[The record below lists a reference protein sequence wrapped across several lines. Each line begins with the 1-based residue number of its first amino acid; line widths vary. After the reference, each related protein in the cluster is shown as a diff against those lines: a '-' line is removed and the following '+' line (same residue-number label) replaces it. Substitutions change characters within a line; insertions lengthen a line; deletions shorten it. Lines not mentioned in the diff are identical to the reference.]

1 MYIGVYCEIVIVA
14 NTVIYGSRF
23 LSMLSLNN
31 LYARITT
38 FRIYYNLIYILFS
51 AKLTKIK
58 FQKLY
63 KLFVICTL
71 EQGPDLNP
79 DRGLESFQSTPAC
92 EKMSESR
99 FCTICNLSLEMA
111 PIHIRFI
118 LKQLQ
123 TKVFKTGL
131 HALLKAGKHCSS
143 SNVVISL
150 RFTFS
155 RQV

>member
-58 FQKLY
+58 F
-63 KLFVICTL
+63 
-71 EQGPDLNP
+71 
-79 DRGLESFQSTPAC
+79 
-92 EKMSESR
+92 
-99 FCTICNLSLEMA
+99 
-111 PIHIRFI
+111 
-118 LKQLQ
+118 
-123 TKVFKTGL
+123 
-131 HALLKAGKHCSS
+131 
-143 SNVVISL
+143 
-150 RFTFS
+150 
-155 RQV
+155 